1 MKNYTVETDPVFS
14 ESIRVT
20 ETSDPA
26 HAENIN
32 AAPKQLLENTLYNK
46 AVTEEIKQGEQEVA
60 FEDYTGEEAAI
71 PEAEEAINQLTSG
84 KKDKLFRQY
93 VKAALKGLL
102 SLAQRALDIALGKN
116 QARVFA
122 TVAALDAWLAV
133 PANVAKL
140 NVGDN
145 FYITATDVPDYWWDG
160 AQKQKLE
167 TQKVDLTTY
176 DQEIAK
182 LKQKDSELSGNIS
195 SHTHDGRYFTESE
208 MNTKLAG
215 KLNTTGYIT
224 AGKKDGTT
232 LGPNATAEGG
242 SATASGSCSHAEG
255 WSTTASGYNTHAE
268 GNETIASDNNSH
280 AEGFKTTASG
290 NSSHAEGSRTTA
302 SGNSSHAEGR
312 ETTASGS
319 QSHAEGNYTVASG
332 ESSHAEGRNTVASGT
347 LSHAGGDH
355 TFAGTYAQTVI
366 GRFNVKDTN
375 GQNALSH
382 WLIIGNGSSDTVR
395 SNAFRVDVSGTV
407 FGKGAYQTS
416 GADYAENF
424 EWLDGNSDNED
435 RRGYFVTLDGNKIR
449 KATSS
454 DDYILGIVS
463 ATPVVVG
470 NSDPDDWH
478 GRFLRD
484 SFGNYLK
491 EMIEDEYTDENGET
505 QVRMVESYIINP
517 EFDPEISYIPRAE
530 RTEWS
535 PVGMLGQ
542 LIVRDDGSC
551 EVNGYCGVSDDG
563 IATATQTGY
572 RVIERVSENLV
583 KVLFR

>member
-195 SHTHDGRYFTESE
+195 SHNHDSRYYTESE

-215 KLNTTGYIT
+215 KSDTSHSHAWSTITGKPTTFAPSSHNHAYSTITERPTGLDSGYVRS
-224 AGKKDGTT
+224 GQKSGTT
-232 LGPNATAEGG
+232 IGWASTAEGAENTASKDCAHAEG
-242 SATASGSCSHAEG
+242 WNTIASNNNAHSEGFETTASGKTSHAEG
-255 WSTTASGYNTHAE
+255 QN
-268 GNETIASDNNSH
+268 
-280 AEGFKTTASG
+280 TTASG
-290 NSSHAEGSRTTA
+290 N
-302 SGNSSHAEGR
+302 
-312 ETTASGS
+312 
-319 QSHAEGNYTVASG
+319 Y
-332 ESSHAEGRNTVASGT
+332 
-347 LSHAGGDH
+347 SHAGGDH
-355 TFAGTYAQTVI
+355 TIASSYAQTAI
-366 GRFNVKDTN
+366 GRY
-375 GQNALSH
+375 NATAINSLF
-382 WLIIGNGSSDTVR
+382 IVGNGSSDNAR
-395 SNAFRVDVSGTV
+395 SNAFRIHNDGTAY
-407 FGKGAYQTS
+407 GKAAYQTS
-416 GADYAENF
+416 GADYAEFF
-424 EWLDGNSDNED
+424 EWLDGNPDNED

-449 KATSS
+449 KVTSS

-463 ATPVVVG
+463 ATPIVVG

-484 SFGNYLK
+484 EFGNYLK
-491 EMIEDEYTDENGET
+491 EMIEDEYTDENGEAQT
-505 QVRMVESYIINP
+505 RMVESYIVNP
-517 EFDPEISYIPRAE
+517 EFDPDKPYAPRAE
-530 RTEWS
+530 RAEWS

-542 LIVRDDGSC
+542 LIVRDDGRC
-551 EVNGYCGVSDDG
+551 EVNGYCWVSDDG